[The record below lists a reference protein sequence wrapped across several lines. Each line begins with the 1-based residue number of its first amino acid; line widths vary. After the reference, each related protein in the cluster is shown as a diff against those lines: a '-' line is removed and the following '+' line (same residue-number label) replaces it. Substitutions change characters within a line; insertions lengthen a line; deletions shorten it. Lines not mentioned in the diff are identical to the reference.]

1 MPKVKIRRSLTTA
14 TSIDSVTDLTDGEQ
28 FFDKSTH
35 TLYVGSDDNNNGTVT
50 KVKIQKAITVS
61 PIAPTSNT
69 SGNVGD
75 IWLWY
80 QG

>member
-1 MPKVKIRRSLTTA
+1 MAKLKIKRSLTKS
-14 TSIDSVTDLTDGEQ
+14 TSIDSATLLDGEQ

-35 TLYVGSDDNNNGTVT
+35 TLWIGSDDNNTGTVE

-61 PIAPTSNT
+61 PTAPASNT
-69 SGNVGD
+69 AGNIGD

-80 QG
+80 QE